1 VPPGSAEDKRWNELC
16 AKLPVRYSPHVG
28 LVFDNLMPDARDAS
42 PRWAA
47 SSRVLELEGKSSP
60 ATAYYSRKRPVGAV
74 VKAVVAGGPV
84 ALRMAAMP
92 PTHPGWVGGGGGGVG
107 GGGAG
112 SAASRNLAVDEGQR
126 VVEPGDVL
134 VDVDGQD
141 VDDSVS
147 LSRVLQLLA
156 GEAGTPV
163 TLMFRR
169 YSSAGGGSTLI
180 ARNFLTVFRAPSAA
194 TAASRANADSQTC
207 QPQREIGDGSEGR
220 DGISISTCKDPSV
233 VRFAYESLSP
243 SSQHHASVAPMV
255 VLENPSVARFAYAES
270 PSVYHVA
277 AVRATGAVPAMRA
290 GVGVKWTDYKQECL
304 LPTLLPGPSEISGL
318 EASTNCLQISRIR
331 TRTPNVKTRQIR
343 AKCLITQI
351 LTHKCPNTHAY
362 AYAHVPQA
370 LSDQRLSEPCLVSK
384 VSPDIS
390 TPENECLSTQLP
402 TMNQLNPIPKFNN
415 ETHDLSS
422 FRQARLWEILRTG
435 PLLRLSKDLPK

>member
-1 VPPGSAEDKRWNELC
+1 MPPGSAEDKRWNELC

-28 LVFDNLMPDARDAS
+28 LVFDNLLPDAS
-42 PRWAA
+42 PWWAA

-60 ATAYYSRKRPVGAV
+60 ATAGYSSKRPVGAV

-84 ALRMAAMP
+84 ALRMAAML
-92 PTHPGWVGGGGGGVG
+92 PTHPGWVGGGGG

-112 SAASRNLAVDEGQR
+112 SAASRNLALDEGQR

-169 YSSAGGGSTLI
+169 YSPAGGGSTLI

-194 TAASRANADSQTC
+194 SAASRENADSKTC
-207 QPQREIGDGSEGR
+207 QPQRAIGDGSEGR
-220 DGISISTCKDPSV
+220 EGIPISTCKDPSV
-233 VRFAYESLSP
+233 VRFAYAESLSP
-243 SSQHHASVAPMV
+243 SSPHHAAVAPMM
-255 VLENPSVARFAYAES
+255 VLENPSVARSAYAEF
-270 PSVYHVA
+270 PSVHHVA

-290 GVGVKWTDYKQECL
+290 AVGVKLTDYKQECP

-318 EASTNCLQISRIR
+318 EASTNCLQIS
-331 TRTPNVKTRQIR
+331 
-343 AKCLITQI
+343 
-351 LTHKCPNTHAY
+351 
-362 AYAHVPQA
+362 
-370 LSDQRLSEPCLVSK
+370 
-384 VSPDIS
+384 
-390 TPENECLSTQLP
+390 
-402 TMNQLNPIPKFNN
+402 
-415 ETHDLSS
+415 
-422 FRQARLWEILRTG
+422 
-435 PLLRLSKDLPK
+435 

>member
-233 VRFAYESLSP
+233 VRFAYANHCLPPP
-243 SSQHHASVAPMV
+243 SIT
-255 VLENPSVARFAYAES
+255 LPSTPWWYWKI
-270 PSVYHVA
+270 
-277 AVRATGAVPAMRA
+277 PAWRDLRMPN
-290 GVGVKWTDYKQECL
+290 
-304 LPTLLPGPSEISGL
+304 LPPCITLLPCAPPG
-318 EASTNCLQISRIR
+318 Q
-331 TRTPNVKTRQIR
+331 
-343 AKCLITQI
+343 
-351 LTHKCPNTHAY
+351 CPQCA
-362 AYAHVPQA
+362 QA
-370 LSDQRLSEPCLVSK
+370 LVSSGQTTNKSVSCPLSCQGLQRSVAWRRAPTVSK
-384 VSPDIS
+384 
-390 TPENECLSTQLP
+390 
-402 TMNQLNPIPKFNN
+402 
-415 ETHDLSS
+415 
-422 FRQARLWEILRTG
+422 
-435 PLLRLSKDLPK
+435 